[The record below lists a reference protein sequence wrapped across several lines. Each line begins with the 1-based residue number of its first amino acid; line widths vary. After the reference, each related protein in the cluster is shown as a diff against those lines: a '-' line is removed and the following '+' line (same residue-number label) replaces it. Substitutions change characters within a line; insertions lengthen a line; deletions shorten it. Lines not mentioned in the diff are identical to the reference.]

1 MKKWFK
7 SKFNEIG
14 EKAVDSMVNLILSK
28 NTAQINLSN
37 QNPIINAITKSV
49 NSKFTVKQ
57 SNTKLL
63 DDNLER
69 YPPICDL
76 NLFISEGLFLLVSD
90 GSMAHTK
97 YFSNIN
103 KSATNQTSNALNTA
117 SNFSNG
123 SDIDQASKVGIN
135 SIRHTM
141 IVDEKKNKIEFDTVG
156 SVKPNFCKYKIE
168 IEMNNRTYRSD
179 KKNMYEDF
187 NRVIF
192 DYSFTGKVYNI
203 NTDVII
209 SLWCQLDLNKYTEP
223 QIDEP
228 IMKKTL
234 QPRKISTVQCPSI
247 YAPRIS
253 ANTYRPGNDGSLSED
268 CSIAGDSTITHSS
281 CANTVDDY
289 TTLNRKNLTLNGE
302 DTELNNNVKDVNGN
316 TNDNY
321 NYMDNFD
328 LDDLLSV
335 GEEEPVQE
343 NKKESRFSRKIGR
356 AVLSVPLLLS
366 SFKPE
371 GSLDIHEDLKFLFKY
386 SKQVLSV
393 NMNNYGKDFSRKRI
407 NFDRDCIHLNSEG
420 QGSKGESDSGSSKN
434 RYTIRSCF
442 WLQLLPFNENDDYK
456 FVRPYCG
463 YPSYG
468 MRNPVDSIGFL
479 LVTVELG
486 FGVNPSLL
494 PIINN
499 LVPQS
504 HCWTVAKNFEIFH
517 VSQVADRFIVYFTN
531 MPIWVTRLLFGG
543 THYIYNHNYIDNYIE
558 KKLRKAMK
566 RKNAEQAKKKG
577 KKRDV
582 NVENVKDEPSDSD
595 DINDDKTDSSEI
607 ENKIYHVETCQLDGI
622 DLLFIVPFW
631 FLIFEMVV
639 NSTLWKIPLLF
650 LLMLLLITLYY
661 QVVMNRFTAFG
672 DRISSMKSL
681 HSNGLLGEYVGVG
694 RIKYKSCSLFSSDN
708 SLLHNLGKLSS
719 GYSSS
724 LSSSTISS
732 QRSSRRYSINSVG
745 RSSRSNSPSRPQEIY
760 KEFVDNVNEGE
771 KDNIDNAT
779 ISDPAQTTQSMNTT
793 HLTQDLLASTIK
805 DKKAIRRRG
814 SRSSVVSENSISKF
828 SDQSNSTPTKNLKG
842 SVAKTLNKLANQDL
856 LSDHEQSV
864 ASEVLDPKDLITTTD
879 MVRNGQESTVGGGD
893 VIDEMS
899 RQSSTREDG
908 DGASV
913 NDSINT
919 NSVTGVNN
927 EDLDAKMLELN
938 KIRREKIE
946 KRRLKQ
952 EKLEKERLNKF
963 NNSLIENHLYRK
975 FKLINRFG
983 VVANDSVV
991 TTPFGNYKLNFLGL
1005 GEEYP
1010 IFSEDLG
1017 DFDFRELVKGVLVA
1031 LKYTQQVL
1039 GYICTFAEKIRF
1051 SLDTGYYPT
1060 TVLTLFVLLVTLVPL
1075 SLFLKLLSRISVKTA
1090 RFGLFLYILKTCMKP
1105 HLRVMISDVKIFLEK
1120 FLKIKFN
1127 SEKWN
1132 FLLFSIIY
1140 NWIKKRLS
1148 FISLFYSNW
1157 LLGLPDHREVDHR
1170 KICALQNLPSLCH
1183 LLPKDYEIDWH
1194 CFRRQFKNHYRLLGT
1209 NLDSR
1214 ESDLNAYAKCKSL
1227 IERTVLDE
1235 YLNSSITRDRNTE

>member
-28 NTAQINLSN
+28 NTAPINLTN

-57 SNTKLL
+57 PNTKLL

-103 KSATNQTSNALNTA
+103 KNASNPTSNVSNPA
-117 SNFSNG
+117 SNVTG
-123 SDIDQASKVGIN
+123 SDIDQSSKVGIN

-168 IEMNNRTYRSD
+168 IEMNNRIYRSD

-228 IMKKTL
+228 ILKKTL

-253 ANTYRPGNDGSLSED
+253 AHTYRPGNDGSVSED
-268 CSIAGDSTITHSS
+268 CSIAGESTITQSS
-281 CANTVDDY
+281 YANNIDDY
-289 TTLNRKNLTLNGE
+289 TTSNGKNISVNGE
-302 DTELNNNVKDVNGN
+302 DNELNNKVKDKGN
-316 TNDNY
+316 ENDNY
-321 NYMDNFD
+321 NYIDNFD

-335 GEEEPVQE
+335 EEEEPVNE
-343 NKKESRFSRKIGR
+343 NKKESKFSRKIGR

-371 GSLDIHEDLKFLFKY
+371 GSLDIHEDLKFLYNY
-386 SKQVLSV
+386 SKRVLSV
-393 NMNNYGKDFSRKRI
+393 NMKNYGKDTSPKRRT
-407 NFDRDCIHLNSEG
+407 FDRESFCV
-420 QGSKGESDSGSSKN
+420 GSDGHCRKSQSDTDSSKN

-463 YPSYG
+463 YPCYG

-566 RKNAEQAKKKG
+566 RKNAQQAKKRN
-577 KKRDV
+577 KKCDI
-582 NVENVKDEPSDSD
+582 NADIVKDEPSDSD
-595 DINDDKTDSSEI
+595 DAKDDKSESGDI
-607 ENKIYHVETCQLDGI
+607 DNKIYHVETCQLDGI

-631 FLIFEMVV
+631 FLIYEMVV
-639 NSTLWKIPLLF
+639 HSTLWKMPLLF
-650 LLMLLLITLYY
+650 FLLVLLITLYY
-661 QVVMNRFTAFG
+661 HVVMNRFTAFG
-672 DRISSMKSL
+672 DRISAMKSL
-681 HSNGLLGEYVGVG
+681 HANGLLGDYVGVG

-708 SLLHNLGKLSS
+708 SVLYNLKKFVS
-719 GYSSS
+719 GYA
-724 LSSSTISS
+724 SSTSTSPPSS
-732 QRSSRRYSINSVG
+732 QRSSRRCSINSTV
-745 RSSRSNSPSRPQEIY
+745 RSSVSNSTSGTPDKS
-760 KEFVDNVNEGE
+760 KEFADRSDDCEN
-771 KDNIDNAT
+771 DQIDNGSN
-779 ISDPAQTTQSMNTT
+779 SDPNQTNPSINTT
-793 HLTQDLLASTIK
+793 NLTEDLKTTIK
-805 DKKAIRRRG
+805 DERPVRRRG
-814 SRSSVVSENSISKF
+814 SVSSVVSQDSIGKF
-828 SDQSNSTPTKNLKG
+828 SDKSNSTTTNNLEG
-842 SVAKTLNKLANQDL
+842 CVANTMNKLANEDVLGVQ
-856 LSDHEQSV
+856 EQTV
-864 ASEVLDPKDLITTTD
+864 AREVVDPKHLINNNDCVT
-879 MVRNGQESTVGGGD
+879 NGHATAVEGD
-893 VIDEMS
+893 DEDEINRLGIGMN
-899 RQSSTREDG
+899 DG
-908 DGASV
+908 DECSV
-913 NDSINT
+913 NDNINIKD
-919 NSVTGVNN
+919 VTGVMN

-946 KRRLKQ
+946 KRRMKH

-991 TTPFGNYKLNFLGL
+991 ATPFGNYKLNFLGL

-1017 DFDFRELVKGVLVA
+1017 DFDLRELIKGVLVA
-1031 LKYTQQVL
+1031 LKYTQQAL

-1060 TVLTLFVLLVTLVPL
+1060 TVLTLFLLLITLVPL
-1075 SLFLKLLSRISVKTA
+1075 SLFLKLLSRISLKTA
-1090 RFGLFLYILKTCMKP
+1090 RFGLFLYILRTCMKP
-1105 HLRVMISDVKIFLEK
+1105 HLRVMISDFKLFMEK
-1120 FLKIKFN
+1120 VLRLNFN
-1127 SEKWN
+1127 SEKLN
-1132 FLLFSIIY
+1132 FILFTTIS
-1140 NWIKKRLS
+1140 NWLKKRLS

-1194 CFRRQFKNHYRLLGT
+1194 YFRRQFKNHYKLLGS
-1209 NLDSR
+1209 NLNST
-1214 ESDLNAYAKCKSL
+1214 ESELNAYAKCKSL

-1235 YLNSSITRDRNTE
+1235 YLSSSLNRDHNTE